1 MQSND
6 AIRTQQTVLVV
17 DHEGEV
23 RAVARRVLE
32 GVGYFVNDLC
42 RFPYS
47 VVALALAL
55 LVFAGAVF
63 FHINVFN
70 LPVVDVIGIERSE
83 VGQIMIAFL
92 FIVPAFFV
100 DRVVARQ
107 RSHEQQLHAEQ
118 LRVLRMTM
126 RTVQDIVGNAL
137 MSLYMFRA
145 EAEPSVSHQSL
156 ALFDHIIADTAE
168 RLKKIGDLETVAETR
183 MSAGM
188 GIEYQSSPQ
197 VYGLR
202 FPCQGEP
209 ASAGEP
215 LMSLANCCGVAPLSE
230 LGVRRDRR
238 VRNSDRERKE
248 GVHLWT
254 SWLRVTQNG

>member
-1 MQSND
+1 MMQSND
-6 AIRTQQTVLVV
+6 EIRTQPTVSVV
-17 DHEGEV
+17 DHKAEV
-23 RAVARRVLE
+23 RAVARRVIE
-32 GVGYFVNDLC
+32 GVGYFVNDLY

-47 VVALALAL
+47 VVALAL
-55 LVFAGAVF
+55 LVLAGAVF
-63 FHINVFN
+63 FHINVFTF
-70 LPVVDVIGIERSE
+70 PVVDVIGIERSE
-83 VGQIMIAFL
+83 VGQILIAFL
-92 FIVPAFFV
+92 FTVPAFFV

-107 RSHEQQLHAEQ
+107 RSHEQQLRAEQ

-215 LMSLANCCGVAPLSE
+215 SE
-230 LGVRRDRR
+230 RTRCPA
-238 VRNSDRERKE
+238 
-248 GVHLWT
+248 
-254 SWLRVTQNG
+254 

>member
-1 MQSND
+1 
-6 AIRTQQTVLVV
+6 
-17 DHEGEV
+17 
-23 RAVARRVLE
+23 
-32 GVGYFVNDLC
+32 VNDLY

-70 LPVVDVIGIERSE
+70 LPVVNVIGTERSE
-83 VGQIMIAFL
+83 VGEIMIAFL

-168 RLKKIGDLETVAETR
+168 RLKKIGDLEAVAETR

-188 GIEYQSSPQ
+188 GVEYQSSPHDLPQ
-197 VYGLR
+197 K
-202 FPCQGEP
+202 
-209 ASAGEP
+209 SATRI
-215 LMSLANCCGVAPLSE
+215 M
-230 LGVRRDRR
+230 
-238 VRNSDRERKE
+238 
-248 GVHLWT
+248 
-254 SWLRVTQNG
+254 

>member
-1 MQSND
+1 MRSRNVSSLSLVQKGEMMQSND
-6 AIRTQQTVLVV
+6 AIRTQPSVLVV
-17 DHEGEV
+17 DHEAEV
-23 RAVARRVLE
+23 RAVARRALE

-83 VGQIMIAFL
+83 VGEIMIVFL
-92 FIVPAFFV
+92 FIMPAFFV

-107 RSHEQQLHAEQ
+107 RSQQHLRAAQ

-137 MSLYMFRA
+137 MSLYLFRA
-145 EAEPSVSHQSL
+145 EAEPSVSHESL
-156 ALFDHIIADTAE
+156 ALFDHIIVDMAE

-183 MSAGM
+183 MPAGM
-188 GIEYQSSPQ
+188 GIEYQSSPHD
-197 VYGLR
+197 L
-202 FPCQGEP
+202 P
-209 ASAGEP
+209 
-215 LMSLANCCGVAPLSE
+215 
-230 LGVRRDRR
+230 
-238 VRNSDRERKE
+238 
-248 GVHLWT
+248 
-254 SWLRVTQNG
+254 QNPIHE

>member
-1 MQSND
+1 MQSNV
-6 AIRTQQTVLVV
+6 ARSQPTVLVV
-17 DHEGEV
+17 DHEAKV

-32 GVGYFVNDLC
+32 GVGYFVNALC

-47 VVALALAL
+47 AVALALAL

-70 LPVVDVIGIERSE
+70 LPVVNVIDIELSE

-92 FIVPAFFV
+92 FIVLAFFV
-100 DRVVARQ
+100 GRMVARQ
-107 RSHEQQLHAEQ
+107 RSHEQQLSAEQ

-137 MSLYMFRA
+137 MSLYMFRV

-168 RLKKIGDLETVAETR
+168 RLKKIGDLEIVAEIR
-183 MSAGM
+183 MSTGM
-188 GIEYQSSPQ
+188 GIEYQSSPHDLPQ
-197 VYGLR
+197 
-202 FPCQGEP
+202 Q
-209 ASAGEP
+209 SATRI
-215 LMSLANCCGVAPLSE
+215 M
-230 LGVRRDRR
+230 
-238 VRNSDRERKE
+238 
-248 GVHLWT
+248 
-254 SWLRVTQNG
+254 

>member
-1 MQSND
+1 MRSPNVSSLGLVQKGEMMQSND
-6 AIRTQQTVLVV
+6 AIRTQPTVLVV
-17 DHEGEV
+17 DHEAEV
-23 RAVARRVLE
+23 RAVARRVLK

-83 VGQIMIAFL
+83 VGQIMIVFL

-107 RSHEQQLHAEQ
+107 RSHQQQLRAEQ

-137 MSLYMFRA
+137 MSLYLFRA

-168 RLKKIGDLETVAETR
+168 RLKKIGDLETVAEIR

-188 GIEYQSSPQ
+188 GIEYQSSPHDLPQ
-197 VYGLR
+197 K
-202 FPCQGEP
+202 P
-209 ASAGEP
+209 ATRI
-215 LMSLANCCGVAPLSE
+215 M
-230 LGVRRDRR
+230 
-238 VRNSDRERKE
+238 
-248 GVHLWT
+248 
-254 SWLRVTQNG
+254 

>member
-1 MQSND
+1 MRSPNVSSLGVVQKGEMMQSND
-6 AIRTQQTVLVV
+6 AIRTQPTVLVV
-17 DHEGEV
+17 DHEAEV
-23 RAVARRVLE
+23 RVVARRVLE

-55 LVFAGAVF
+55 LAFAGAVF

-70 LPVVDVIGIERSE
+70 LSVVNVIDIELSP

-100 DRVVARQ
+100 DRMVARQ
-107 RSHEQQLHAEQ
+107 RSHEQQLRAEQ

-137 MSLYMFRA
+137 MSLYLFRA

-168 RLKKIGDLETVAETR
+168 RLKKIGDLKTVAETR

-188 GIEYQSSPQ
+188 GIDYESSPRDLPQ
-197 VYGLR
+197 N
-202 FPCQGEP
+202 
-209 ASAGEP
+209 P
-215 LMSLANCCGVAPLSE
+215 LHG
-230 LGVRRDRR
+230 
-238 VRNSDRERKE
+238 
-248 GVHLWT
+248 
-254 SWLRVTQNG
+254 